1 MSKPRESPQ
10 GAKATYFNR
19 DFGFA
24 LAGYFCLYLSISL
37 FYIYPLFFKAFHASQ
52 GRIGLIMGI
61 TSVSAIGIRPFFG
74 PAVDRQGGKR
84 IALFG
89 LALMAVCLPFFH
101 FVRDAGLLPLA
112 LRAFLGLGWG
122 VSMMATIAVCTELA
136 PLEKLAQSI
145 GIVGVAGL
153 IGNSIGPVLG
163 EEIVRRAGFGA
174 LFDAGLVLLLL
185 AIVFLAAIREPIR
198 VPGPAGEA
206 PSRKLLSVVSLGA
219 LVLMGMMTVAHGA
232 VRSSVV
238 YFIALFGK
246 SIGLPRVGP
255 FFLVFSGAA
264 ILTRLGIGDISD
276 RIGRKRVIFPAALI
290 IAFNLLVISQVRG
303 MGLFL
308 TAGFVAGFGQGLIYP
323 ALSTYIIDMMGRA
336 NRGLALSF
344 YLSLFD
350 VGMSAGAPFFGW
362 VSDLGGYRRMY
373 MAAAGFLFA
382 VAVIFQRLAPRAAG
396 GPVAGRERTS
406 PAYERSQT

>member
-1 MSKPRESPQ
+1 MKDKRPKPAPR
-10 GAKATYFNR
+10 GYFHR
-19 DFGFA
+19 DFGLA

-52 GRIGLIMGI
+52 GRIGLIMGL
-61 TSVSAIGIRPFFG
+61 TSVSAIAIRPFFG
-74 PAVDRQGGKR
+74 AAIDRQGGKR

-112 LRAFLGLGWG
+112 LRAFLGIGWG
-122 VSMMATIAVCTELA
+122 ISMMATIAVCTELA
-136 PLEKLAQSI
+136 PLDKLAQSI

-153 IGNSIGPVLG
+153 IGNSIGPVVG
-163 EEIVRRAGFGA
+163 EEIVRRAGFGP
-174 LFDAGLVLLLL
+174 LFNVGLALLLL
-185 AIVFLAAIREPIR
+185 AIGFLAAVREPAR
-198 VPGPAGEA
+198 QPAAAGAA
-206 PSRKLLSVVSLGA
+206 PNPRLLSVVSLGA
-219 LVLMGMMTVAHGA
+219 LLLMGMMTVAHGA
-232 VRSSVV
+232 VRSSIV

-246 SIGLPRVGP
+246 SIDLPRVGP

-303 MGLFL
+303 LGLFL

-336 NRGLALSF
+336 NRGLALGF

-350 VGMSAGAPFFGW
+350 VGMSVGAPLFGW

-373 MAAAGFLFA
+373 LAAALF
-382 VAVIFQRLAPRAAG
+382 IFAASVVFQWRAPVPANDPGARASLARQRS
-396 GPVAGRERTS
+396 ER
-406 PAYERSQT
+406 

>member
-1 MSKPRESPQ
+1 MKDSGPKPKIQ
-10 GAKATYFNR
+10 TYFHR
-19 DFGFA
+19 DFGLA

-52 GRIGLIMGI
+52 GRIGLIMGL
-61 TSVSAIGIRPFFG
+61 TSVSAIAIRPFFG
-74 PAVDRQGGKR
+74 AAIDRQGGKR

-89 LALMAVCLPFFH
+89 LVLMAVCMPFFH
-101 FVRDAGLLPLA
+101 FVRDAGVLPLA
-112 LRAFLGLGWG
+112 LRAFLGVGWG
-122 VSMMATIAVCTELA
+122 ISMMATIAVCTELA

-153 IGNSIGPVLG
+153 IGNSIGPVVG

-174 LFDAGLVLLLL
+174 LFNAGLALLLL
-185 AIVFLAAIREPIR
+185 AIGFLAVIREPAR
-198 VPGPAGEA
+198 APAPAGRT
-206 PSRKLLSVVSLGA
+206 SDRRLLSVVSLGA
-219 LVLMGMMTVAHGA
+219 LLLMEMMTVAHGA
-232 VRSSVV
+232 VRSSIV

-246 SIGLPRVGP
+246 SIDLPRVGP

-303 MGLFL
+303 LGLFL

-336 NRGLALSF
+336 NRGLALGF

-350 VGMSAGAPFFGW
+350 VGMSVGAPLFGW

-373 MAAAGFLFA
+373 LTAALFIFA
-382 VAVIFQRLAPRAAG
+382 ASVIFQWRAPVPAG
-396 GPVAGRERTS
+396 DPGSRTLSPKKRSER
-406 PAYERSQT
+406 